1 MTLLRDFSAKFG
13 PVASALLLFKDDTP
27 ESGMPFF
34 SRSTDTEETWK
45 FRCIQLNG
53 LNPEAQW
60 LEVKLTVVDEDHIT
74 STIKAFKKVE
84 TQEGADRGLNFINVK
99 VWHTLKPDMVR
110 RVPGEA

>member
-1 MTLLRDFSAKFG
+1 MTLLPDFNAKFG

-27 ESGMPFF
+27 EFGMPFF

-45 FRCIQLNG
+45 VRCKQLKG

-60 LEVKLTVVDEDHIT
+60 LEVKLTVADEDNIT
-74 STIKAFKKVE
+74 STVKAFKNVE
-84 TQEGADRGLNFINVK
+84 TQEVADRGMQFINVK
-99 VWHTLKPDMVR
+99 VWHTLKPDMAP